1 MRRTYLTQA
10 FTLLKQNRLFS
21 MLYIVGTGLAIAM
34 TVIVAVV
41 YYVKLAPIYPE
52 ENRKNTLYLTH
63 VSFKSEQESRIYQS
77 ALSYRALQEWIYPLK
92 NVVAVSARFSNAMDY
107 YVQPADRSGDFRPAL
122 KLVDPAFFRIYAL
135 QFLEGHPF
143 TEADLASGIHTAV
156 ISDDLARRLF
166 GATEGVVGRSFS
178 MDYVNYHVCG
188 VVRGASFLTRQSYA
202 QVYVPYSIESNYKD
216 PVVSSFPYCGLF
228 NVTFLVKDNAQAKAL
243 RAEIKDLTRRVN
255 AQYKGQWQMELW
267 EQPTSHAL
275 SVFKEYP
282 ADTSFS
288 SWKVAGRM
296 MLWILVLLV
305 VPSLNLNGLI
315 ASRMESRLPEMGVRK
330 SFGASRSA
338 LLSQV
343 MWENFFLTLV
353 GGLLGLLVAWI
364 MLYVGRG
371 WIFMLFDSWPMD
383 IPEGANLYVSG
394 EMLFA
399 PVVFLIAFLLCLVL
413 NLLSALWP
421 AWMSL
426 RKPIVYSLYEK
437 DNPKKLSGYVEI
449 DYKKSLEPSPS

>member
-1 MRRTYLTQA
+1 MRMRRTYLTQA

-63 VSFKSEQESRIYQS
+63 VSFKSEQESRTYQS

-188 VVRGASFLTRQSYA
+188 VVRGASFLTRRSYA
-202 QVYVPYSIESNYKD
+202 QVYAPYSIESNYKD

-296 MLWILVLLV
+296 ILWVLVLLV

-330 SFGASRSA
+330 SFGASRST

-437 DNPKKLSGYVEI
+437 R
-449 DYKKSLEPSPS
+449 

>member
-63 VSFKSEQESRIYQS
+63 VSFKSEQESRTYQS

-267 EQPTSHAL
+267 EQPTSHVL
-275 SVFKEYP
+275 SVFKDYP

-288 SWKVAGRM
+288 SWKVAGRLI
-296 MLWILVLLV
+296 LWVLVLLV

-371 WIFMLFDSWPMD
+371 WIFMLFDSWSMD

-437 DNPKKLSGYVEI
+437 R
-449 DYKKSLEPSPS
+449 

>member
-1 MRRTYLTQA
+1 MTQA

-63 VSFKSEQESRIYQS
+63 VSFKSEQESRTYQS

-107 YVQPADRSGDFRPAL
+107 YIQPADRSGDFRPAL

-166 GATEGVVGRSFS
+166 GTTEGVVGRSFS

-202 QVYVPYSIESNYKD
+202 QVYAPYSIESNYKD

-243 RAEIKDLTRRVN
+243 RAEIKDLIRRVN

-288 SWKVAGRM
+288 SWKVAGRLT
-296 MLWILVLLV
+296 LWVLVLLL

-437 DNPKKLSGYVEI
+437 R
-449 DYKKSLEPSPS
+449 

>member
-1 MRRTYLTQA
+1 MRMQRTYLTQA

-92 NVVAVSARFSNAMDY
+92 NVVAVSALFSNAMDY

-166 GATEGVVGRSFS
+166 GTTEGVVGRSFS
-178 MDYVNYHVCG
+178 MDYVNYRVCG
-188 VVRGASFLTRQSYA
+188 VVRGASFLTRKSYA
-202 QVYVPYSIESNYKD
+202 QVYAPYSIEANYKD

-228 NVTFLVKDNAQAKAL
+228 DVTFLVKDNAQAKAL

-255 AQYKGQWQMELW
+255 TQYKGQWQMELW
-267 EQPTSHAL
+267 EQPTSHVL
-275 SVFKEYP
+275 SVFKDYP

-288 SWKVAGRM
+288 SWKVAGRLI
-296 MLWILVLLV
+296 LWVLVLLV

-364 MLYVGRG
+364 MLYVGRE
-371 WIFMLFDSWPMD
+371 WIFILFDSWPMD

-437 DNPKKLSGYVEI
+437 R
-449 DYKKSLEPSPS
+449 

>member
-1 MRRTYLTQA
+1 MRMQRTYLTQA

-63 VSFKSEQESRIYQS
+63 VSFKSEQGAGTYQS

-107 YVQPADRSGDFRPAL
+107 YIQPANRSGDFRPAL

-166 GATEGVVGRSFS
+166 GTTEGVVGRSFS

-202 QVYVPYSIESNYKD
+202 QVYAPYSIESNYKD

-243 RAEIKDLTRRVN
+243 RAEIKDLIRRVN

-288 SWKVAGRM
+288 SWKVAGRLT
-296 MLWILVLLV
+296 LWVLVLLL

-437 DNPKKLSGYVEI
+437 R
-449 DYKKSLEPSPS
+449 

>member
-1 MRRTYLTQA
+1 MRMQRTYLTQA

-63 VSFKSEQESRIYQS
+63 VSFKSEQESRTYQS

-202 QVYVPYSIESNYKD
+202 QVYVPYSIASNYKD

-296 MLWILVLLV
+296 MLWVLVLLV

-437 DNPKKLSGYVEI
+437 R
-449 DYKKSLEPSPS
+449 

>member
-1 MRRTYLTQA
+1 MRMQRTYLTQA

-63 VSFKSEQESRIYQS
+63 VSFKSEQESRTYQS

-202 QVYVPYSIESNYKD
+202 QVYAPYSIASNYKA

-228 NVTFLVKDNAQAKAL
+228 DVTFLVKDNAQAKAL

-288 SWKVAGRM
+288 SWKVAGRLT
-296 MLWILVLLV
+296 LWVLVLLL

-437 DNPKKLSGYVEI
+437 R
-449 DYKKSLEPSPS
+449 

>member
-21 MLYIVGTGLAIAM
+21 MLYIAGTGLAIAM
-34 TVIVAVV
+34 TVVVAVV

-52 ENRKNTLYLTH
+52 RNRDNTLYLTH
-63 VSFKSEQESRIYQS
+63 VSFKSEQEAMTYQA

-92 NVVAVSARFSNAMDY
+92 NVVEVSACFSNAMDY

-166 GATEGVVGRSFS
+166 GTTEGVVGRSFS

-202 QVYVPYSIESNYKD
+202 QVYAPYSIESNYKD

-437 DNPKKLSGYVEI
+437 R
-449 DYKKSLEPSPS
+449 

>member
-1 MRRTYLTQA
+1 MRMRRTYLTQA

-63 VSFKSEQESRIYQS
+63 VSFKSEQESRTYQS

-188 VVRGASFLTRQSYA
+188 VVRGASFLTRRSYA
-202 QVYVPYSIESNYKD
+202 QVYAPYSIESNYKD

-296 MLWILVLLV
+296 ILWVLVLLV

-437 DNPKKLSGYVEI
+437 R
-449 DYKKSLEPSPS
+449 

>member
-63 VSFKSEQESRIYQS
+63 VSFKSEQESRTYQS

-255 AQYKGQWQMELW
+255 TQYKGQWQMELW
-267 EQPTSHAL
+267 EQPTSHVL
-275 SVFKEYP
+275 SVFKDYP

-288 SWKVAGRM
+288 SWKVAGRLI
-296 MLWILVLLV
+296 LWVLVLLV

-364 MLYVGRG
+364 MLYVGRE
-371 WIFMLFDSWPMD
+371 WIFILFDSWPMD

-437 DNPKKLSGYVEI
+437 R
-449 DYKKSLEPSPS
+449 

>member
-21 MLYIVGTGLAIAM
+21 MLYIVGTGLAIVM

-63 VSFKSEQESRIYQS
+63 VSFKSEQESRTYQS

-107 YVQPADRSGDFRPAL
+107 YIQPADRSGDFRPAL

-166 GATEGVVGRSFS
+166 GTTEGVVGRSFS

-202 QVYVPYSIESNYKD
+202 QVYAPYSIESNYKD

-296 MLWILVLLV
+296 ILWVLVLLV

-437 DNPKKLSGYVEI
+437 R
-449 DYKKSLEPSPS
+449 

>member
-1 MRRTYLTQA
+1 MRMQRTYLTQA

-21 MLYIVGTGLAIAM
+21 MLYIVGTELAIAM

-63 VSFKSEQESRIYQS
+63 VSFKSEQNMYQS

-107 YVQPADRSGDFRPAL
+107 YIQPADRSGDFRPAL

-166 GATEGVVGRSFS
+166 GTTEGVVGRSFS

-202 QVYVPYSIESNYKD
+202 QVYAPYSIESNYKD

-296 MLWILVLLV
+296 ILWVLVLLV

-437 DNPKKLSGYVEI
+437 R
-449 DYKKSLEPSPS
+449 

>member
-1 MRRTYLTQA
+1 MRMQRTYLTQA

-63 VSFKSEQESRIYQS
+63 VSFKSEQESRTYQS

-92 NVVAVSARFSNAMDY
+92 NVVAVSALFSNAMDY

-166 GATEGVVGRSFS
+166 GTTEGVVGRSFS
-178 MDYVNYHVCG
+178 MDYVNYRVCG
-188 VVRGASFLTRQSYA
+188 VVRGASFLTRKSYA
-202 QVYVPYSIESNYKD
+202 QVYAPYSIEANYKD

-228 NVTFLVKDNAQAKAL
+228 DVTFLVKDNAQAKAL

-255 AQYKGQWQMELW
+255 TQYKGQWQMELW
-267 EQPTSHAL
+267 EQPTSHVL
-275 SVFKEYP
+275 SVFKDYP

-288 SWKVAGRM
+288 SWKVAGRLI
-296 MLWILVLLV
+296 LWVLVLLV

-364 MLYVGRG
+364 MLYVGRE

-383 IPEGANLYVSG
+383 IPEGANLYVSS

-437 DNPKKLSGYVEI
+437 R
-449 DYKKSLEPSPS
+449 

>member
-1 MRRTYLTQA
+1 MRMQRTYLTQA

-63 VSFKSEQESRIYQS
+63 VSFKSEQESRTYQS

-107 YVQPADRSGDFRPAL
+107 YIQPADRSGDFRPAL

-166 GATEGVVGRSFS
+166 GTTEGVVGRSFS

-202 QVYVPYSIESNYKD
+202 QVYAPYSIESNYKD
-216 PVVSSFPYCGLF
+216 PVASSFPYCGQF
-228 NVTFLVKDNAQAKAL
+228 DVTFLVKDNAQAKAL

-275 SVFKEYP
+275 SVFKDYP

-288 SWKVAGRM
+288 SWKVAGRLT
-296 MLWILVLLV
+296 LWILVLLV

-364 MLYVGRG
+364 MLYVGRE
-371 WIFMLFDSWPMD
+371 WIFMLFDYWPMD
-383 IPEGANLYVSG
+383 IPEGANLYVSS

-437 DNPKKLSGYVEI
+437 R
-449 DYKKSLEPSPS
+449 

>member
-1 MRRTYLTQA
+1 MRMRRTYLTQA

-63 VSFKSEQESRIYQS
+63 VSFKSEQESRTYQS

-188 VVRGASFLTRQSYA
+188 VVRGASFLTRRSYA
-202 QVYVPYSIESNYKD
+202 QVYAPYSIESNYKD

-228 NVTFLVKDNAQAKAL
+228 NVTFLVKDNAQARAL

-296 MLWILVLLV
+296 ILWVLVLLV

-437 DNPKKLSGYVEI
+437 R
-449 DYKKSLEPSPS
+449 

>member
-1 MRRTYLTQA
+1 MTQA

-63 VSFKSEQESRIYQS
+63 VSFKSEQESRTYQS

-107 YVQPADRSGDFRPAL
+107 YIQPADRSGDFRPAL

-166 GATEGVVGRSFS
+166 GTTEGVVGRSFS

-202 QVYVPYSIESNYKD
+202 QVYAPYSIESNYKD

-437 DNPKKLSGYVEI
+437 R
-449 DYKKSLEPSPS
+449 

>member
-166 GATEGVVGRSFS
+166 GTTEGVVGRSFS

-202 QVYVPYSIESNYKD
+202 QVYAPYSIESNYKD

-296 MLWILVLLV
+296 MLWVLVLLV

-353 GGLLGLLVAWI
+353 GGVLGLLVAWI
-364 MLYVGRG
+364 MLYVGRE
-371 WIFMLFDSWPMD
+371 WIFILFDSWPMD

-437 DNPKKLSGYVEI
+437 R
-449 DYKKSLEPSPS
+449 

>member
-1 MRRTYLTQA
+1 MRMRRTYLTQA

-63 VSFKSEQESRIYQS
+63 VSFKSEQESRTYQS

-178 MDYVNYHVCG
+178 MDYVNYHICG

-202 QVYVPYSIESNYKD
+202 QVYAPYSIESNYKD
-216 PVVSSFPYCGLF
+216 PIVSSFPYCGLF
-228 NVTFLVKDNAQAKAL
+228 DVTFLVKDNAQAKAL

-288 SWKVAGRM
+288 SWKVVGRM
-296 MLWILVLLV
+296 ILWVLVLLV

-364 MLYVGRG
+364 MLYVGRE

-437 DNPKKLSGYVEI
+437 R
-449 DYKKSLEPSPS
+449 

>member
-1 MRRTYLTQA
+1 MRMQRTYLTQA

-63 VSFKSEQESRIYQS
+63 VSFKSEQNMYQS

-107 YVQPADRSGDFRPAL
+107 YIQPADRSGDFRPAL

-166 GATEGVVGRSFS
+166 GTTEGVVGRSFS

-202 QVYVPYSIESNYKD
+202 QVYAPYSIESNYKD

-296 MLWILVLLV
+296 ILWVLVLLV
-305 VPSLNLNGLI
+305 LPSLNLNGLI

-437 DNPKKLSGYVEI
+437 R
-449 DYKKSLEPSPS
+449 

>member
-1 MRRTYLTQA
+1 MRMQRTYLTQA

-63 VSFKSEQESRIYQS
+63 VSFKSEQESRTYQS

-107 YVQPADRSGDFRPAL
+107 YIQPADRSGDFRPAL

-135 QFLEGHPF
+135 QFLEGHSF

-166 GATEGVVGRSFS
+166 GTTEGVVGRSFS

-202 QVYVPYSIESNYKD
+202 QVYAPYSIESNYKD
-216 PVVSSFPYCGLF
+216 PIVSSFPYCGLF

-296 MLWILVLLV
+296 ILWVLVLLV

-437 DNPKKLSGYVEI
+437 R
-449 DYKKSLEPSPS
+449 

>member
-21 MLYIVGTGLAIAM
+21 MLYIVGTGLAIVM

-63 VSFKSEQESRIYQS
+63 VSFKSEQESRTYQS

-228 NVTFLVKDNAQAKAL
+228 DVTFLVKDNAQAKAL

-255 AQYKGQWQMELW
+255 TQYKGQWQMELW
-267 EQPTSHAL
+267 EQPTSHVL
-275 SVFKEYP
+275 SVFKDYP

-288 SWKVAGRM
+288 SWKVAGRLI
-296 MLWILVLLV
+296 LWVLVLLV

-364 MLYVGRG
+364 MLYVGRE

-383 IPEGANLYVSG
+383 IPEGANLYVSS

-437 DNPKKLSGYVEI
+437 R
-449 DYKKSLEPSPS
+449 

>member
-255 AQYKGQWQMELW
+255 TQYKGQWQMELW
-267 EQPTSHAL
+267 EQPTSHVL
-275 SVFKEYP
+275 SVFKDYP

-288 SWKVAGRM
+288 SWKVAGRLI
-296 MLWILVLLV
+296 LWVLVLLV

-364 MLYVGRG
+364 MLYVGRE

-383 IPEGANLYVSG
+383 IPEGANLYVSS

-437 DNPKKLSGYVEI
+437 R
-449 DYKKSLEPSPS
+449 

>member
-63 VSFKSEQESRIYQS
+63 VSFKSEQESRTYQS

-216 PVVSSFPYCGLF
+216 PVVSSFLYCGLF
-228 NVTFLVKDNAQAKAL
+228 DVTFLVKDNAQAKAL

-255 AQYKGQWQMELW
+255 TQYKGQWQMELW
-267 EQPTSHAL
+267 EQPTSHVL
-275 SVFKEYP
+275 SVFKDYP

-288 SWKVAGRM
+288 SWKVAGRLI
-296 MLWILVLLV
+296 LWVLVLLV

-364 MLYVGRG
+364 MLYVGRE

-383 IPEGANLYVSG
+383 IPEGANLYVSS

-437 DNPKKLSGYVEI
+437 R
-449 DYKKSLEPSPS
+449 

>member
-63 VSFKSEQESRIYQS
+63 VSFKSEQESRTYQS

-107 YVQPADRSGDFRPAL
+107 YIQPADRSGDFRPAL

-228 NVTFLVKDNAQAKAL
+228 DVTFLVKDNAQAKAL

-255 AQYKGQWQMELW
+255 TQYKGQWQMELW

-288 SWKVAGRM
+288 SWRVAGRLI
-296 MLWILVLLV
+296 LWVLVLLV

-364 MLYVGRG
+364 MLYVGRE

-437 DNPKKLSGYVEI
+437 R
-449 DYKKSLEPSPS
+449 

>member
-1 MRRTYLTQA
+1 MRMQRTYLTQA

-63 VSFKSEQESRIYQS
+63 VSFKSEQESRTYQS

-216 PVVSSFPYCGLF
+216 PVDSSFPYCGLF
-228 NVTFLVKDNAQAKAL
+228 DVTFLVKDNAQAKAL

-288 SWKVAGRM
+288 SWKVAGRLT
-296 MLWILVLLV
+296 LWVLVLLL

-364 MLYVGRG
+364 MLYVGRE
-371 WIFMLFDSWPMD
+371 WIFILFDSWPMD

-437 DNPKKLSGYVEI
+437 R
-449 DYKKSLEPSPS
+449 

>member
-1 MRRTYLTQA
+1 MRMQRTYLTQA

-92 NVVAVSARFSNAMDY
+92 NVVAVSALFSNAMDY

-166 GATEGVVGRSFS
+166 GTTEGVVGRSFS
-178 MDYVNYHVCG
+178 MDYVNYRVCG
-188 VVRGASFLTRQSYA
+188 VVRGASFLTRKSYA
-202 QVYVPYSIESNYKD
+202 QVYAPYSIEANYKD

-228 NVTFLVKDNAQAKAL
+228 DVTFLVKDNAQAKAL

-288 SWKVAGRM
+288 SWKVAGRLT
-296 MLWILVLLV
+296 LWVLVLLL

-364 MLYVGRG
+364 MLYVGRE
-371 WIFMLFDSWPMD
+371 WIFILFDSWPMD

-413 NLLSALWP
+413 NLFSALWP

-437 DNPKKLSGYVEI
+437 R
-449 DYKKSLEPSPS
+449 

>member
-1 MRRTYLTQA
+1 MRMQRTYLTQA

-92 NVVAVSARFSNAMDY
+92 NVVAVSALFSNAMDY

-166 GATEGVVGRSFS
+166 GTTEGVVGRSFS
-178 MDYVNYHVCG
+178 MDYVNYRVCG
-188 VVRGASFLTRQSYA
+188 VVRGASFLTRKSYA
-202 QVYVPYSIESNYKD
+202 QVYAPYSIEANYKD

-228 NVTFLVKDNAQAKAL
+228 DVTFLVKDNAQAKAL

-288 SWKVAGRM
+288 SWKVAGRLT
-296 MLWILVLLV
+296 LWVLVLLL

-364 MLYVGRG
+364 MLYVGRE
-371 WIFMLFDSWPMD
+371 WIFILFDSWPMD

-413 NLLSALWP
+413 NLLSALCP

-437 DNPKKLSGYVEI
+437 R
-449 DYKKSLEPSPS
+449 

>member
-1 MRRTYLTQA
+1 MRMQRTYLTQA

-63 VSFKSEQESRIYQS
+63 VSFKSEQESRTYQS

-107 YVQPADRSGDFRPAL
+107 YIQPADRSGDFRPAL

-166 GATEGVVGRSFS
+166 GTTEGVVGRSFS

-202 QVYVPYSIESNYKD
+202 QVYAPYSIESNYKD

-437 DNPKKLSGYVEI
+437 R
-449 DYKKSLEPSPS
+449 

>member
-1 MRRTYLTQA
+1 MRMQRTYLTQA

-63 VSFKSEQESRIYQS
+63 VSFKSEQNMYQS

-107 YVQPADRSGDFRPAL
+107 YIQPADRSGDFRPAL
-122 KLVDPAFFRIYAL
+122 KLIDPAFFRIYAL

-166 GATEGVVGRSFS
+166 GTTEGVVGRSFS

-202 QVYVPYSIESNYKD
+202 QVYAPYSIESNYKD

-296 MLWILVLLV
+296 ILWVLVLLV

-371 WIFMLFDSWPMD
+371 WIFILFDSWPMD

-437 DNPKKLSGYVEI
+437 R
-449 DYKKSLEPSPS
+449 

>member
-1 MRRTYLTQA
+1 MRMQRTYLTQA

-202 QVYVPYSIESNYKD
+202 QVYVPYSIASNYKA

-228 NVTFLVKDNAQAKAL
+228 DVTFLVKDNAQAKAL

-288 SWKVAGRM
+288 SWKVAGRLT
-296 MLWILVLLV
+296 LWVLVLLL

-353 GGLLGLLVAWI
+353 GALLGLLVAWI

-437 DNPKKLSGYVEI
+437 R
-449 DYKKSLEPSPS
+449 

>member
-1 MRRTYLTQA
+1 MQRTYLTQA

-63 VSFKSEQESRIYQS
+63 VSFKSEQESRTYQS

-166 GATEGVVGRSFS
+166 GTTEGVVGRSFS

-202 QVYVPYSIESNYKD
+202 QVYAPYSIESNYKD

-296 MLWILVLLV
+296 ILWVLVLLV

-437 DNPKKLSGYVEI
+437 R
-449 DYKKSLEPSPS
+449 

>member
-1 MRRTYLTQA
+1 MRMQRTYLTQA

-63 VSFKSEQESRIYQS
+63 VSFKSEQESRTYQS

-107 YVQPADRSGDFRPAL
+107 YIQPADRSGDFRPAL

-166 GATEGVVGRSFS
+166 GTTEGVVGRSFS

-202 QVYVPYSIESNYKD
+202 QVYAPYSIESNYKD

-296 MLWILVLLV
+296 ILWVLVLLV

-421 AWMSL
+421 AWTSL

-437 DNPKKLSGYVEI
+437 R
-449 DYKKSLEPSPS
+449 

>member
-63 VSFKSEQESRIYQS
+63 VSFKSEQESRTYQS

-228 NVTFLVKDNAQAKAL
+228 DVTFLVKDNAQAKAL

-288 SWKVAGRM
+288 SWRVAGRL
-296 MLWILVLLV
+296 MLWVLVLLV

-353 GGLLGLLVAWI
+353 GGLLGLLVAWV
-364 MLYVGRG
+364 MLYVGRE

-383 IPEGANLYVSG
+383 IPEGANLYVSS

-437 DNPKKLSGYVEI
+437 R
-449 DYKKSLEPSPS
+449 